1 MELDSLDDLYK
12 AARAA
17 VRAEEAAKRS
27 AKKKG
32 VTVELDEENIGL
44 YRNPA
49 NWKAT
54 RGIALI
60 HAGTETLL
68 GNFTE
73 YVHRTDASARKLVR
87 EAGKLPIQADVEY
100 VSGDWWLLPSD
111 TIKPKRAWQV
121 CLEAKLMISL
131 FSLSVYA
138 PEVEVVASFGVGQ
151 LDRVE
156 LVHETLFAQTPGT
169 PAQMIYLPAGT
180 NILPLMSQESV
191 RVLKLQLNQPL

>member
-1 MELDSLDDLYK
+1 MELDSLDELYRQ
-12 AARAA
+12 ARIA
-17 VRAEEAAKRS
+17 VRAEEAAKRA

-32 VTVELDEENIGL
+32 LTVEANEDKIGL
-44 YRNPA
+44 YKNPA

-73 YVHRTDASARKLVR
+73 YRHRTDQSARKLVR
-87 EAGKLPIQADVEY
+87 EATMMPVQAAVEY
-100 VSGDWWLLPSD
+100 VSGDWWLLPTD
-111 TIKPKRAWQV
+111 TVKPKRAWQTR
-121 CLEAKLMISL
+121 LEAKLMISL

-138 PEVEVVASFGVGQ
+138 PEVPVIASFGVGQ

-169 PAQMIYLPAGT
+169 PEQMMYLPAGT
-180 NILPLMSQESV
+180 NILPLMSQESI